1 MLLPQLKLTAEDLG
15 LNRSLLG
22 PCSRKIFI
30 TLSVVMHNSLR
41 LKNNID

>member
-1 MLLPQLKLTAEDLG
+1 MLLPPLEFSAEDLG
-15 LNRSLLG
+15 LNRSLLD

>member
-41 LKNNID
+41 FKNDID